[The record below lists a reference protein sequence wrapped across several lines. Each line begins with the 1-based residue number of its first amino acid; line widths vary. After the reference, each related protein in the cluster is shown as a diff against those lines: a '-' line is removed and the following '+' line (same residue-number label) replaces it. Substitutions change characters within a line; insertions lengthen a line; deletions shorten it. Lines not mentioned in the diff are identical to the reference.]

1 MCFKVILVQIL
12 AFIYAL
18 TFSAQT
24 LIINEVS
31 QGESGNME
39 FIEFVVVDNSAV
51 YDCGDSSPPTID
63 IRGWIIDDNN
73 GYHSPANEGVAG
85 GAVRFSNDVFGVLS
99 LWVQ

>member
-18 TFSAQT
+18 SFSAQT

-39 FIEFVVVDNSAV
+39 FIEFVVVDNTVV
-51 YDCGDSSPPTID
+51 YDCADSSPPTID

-73 GYHSPANEGVAG
+73 GIPTTYKAKSRGSKEVEGEYDEDG
-85 GAVRFSNDVFGVLS
+85 
-99 LWVQ
+99 